1 MPKTQSKK
9 DQKKSTQAITIVNN
23 SVLAPEMENHKFS
36 LPKTWVSEKQVMKL
50 IQKTPREHV
59 YSRPAK
65 GGGQWEYVTGVY
77 VKKVLN
83 YVFGWLWDFKITEE
97 KIYGLEEGWGQITVQ
112 GELTVK
118 DGRGNTI
125 TKTQYGRSEV
135 KYKKNTKIPLDIG
148 NDFKAAA
155 TDALK
160 KCASELGIA
169 SDIYGKNEFREI
181 DKPLDEPASSNK
193 TTPEKT
199 DNIADQIACNN
210 CAVFVTKAEEIFSKQ
225 KFKKVLCRDCQ
236 KLANK

>member
-9 DQKKSTQAITIVNN
+9 ERKNSAQAITIVNN
-23 SVLAPEMENHKFS
+23 SVLEPEMENNKFT

-65 GGGQWEYVTGVY
+65 GGGQWEYVTGIY

-83 YVFGWLWDFKITEE
+83 FVFGWLWDFKIINE
-97 KIYGLEEGWGQITVQ
+97 KVYGLEEGWGQITVQ

-125 TKTQYGRSEV
+125 TKTQYGRAEV
-135 KYKKNTKIPLDIG
+135 KYKKNSQTPLDIG

-169 SDIYGKNEFREI
+169 SDIYGKNEFRDI
-181 DKPLDEPASSNK
+181 DKPLDENSSK
-193 TTPEKT
+193 ETSGDKK
-199 DNIADQIACNN
+199 DSLIDQIACNN
-210 CAVFVTKAEEIFSKQ
+210 CAVFVTKAEEAFSKQ
-225 KFKKVLCRDCQ
+225 KFNNVLCRDCQ
-236 KLANK
+236 KQVNK

>member
-1 MPKTQSKK
+1 MPSLETEF
-9 DQKKSTQAITIVNN
+9 
-23 SVLAPEMENHKFS
+23 SVYCTS
-36 LPKTWVSEKQVMKL
+36 CDS
-50 IQKTPREHV
+50 
-59 YSRPAK
+59 
-65 GGGQWEYVTGVY
+65 
-77 VKKVLN
+77 
-83 YVFGWLWDFKITEE
+83 
-97 KIYGLEEGWGQITVQ
+97 GLCNQT
-112 GELTVK
+112 
-118 DGRGNTI
+118 
-125 TKTQYGRSEV
+125 EV

-181 DKPLDEPASSNK
+181 EKPLDESASSNQ
-193 TTPEKT
+193 TIPEKT
-199 DNIADQIACNN
+199 DNISDQIACNN